1 MDEKLLFKIGSKI
14 NVCGSSGSGKTYW
27 LAKYL
32 TEIDKRFDEIIWIT
46 NELSA
51 EQELLKDLKKKLG
64 VKLVVRIGMGD
75 EEGLKADLF
84 DNKDDKIRTAVVF
97 DDLMMEQ
104 NKFLAE
110 LFLAGRHLG
119 ITIFQLVQS
128 IFTGSKQCRNMAQN
142 VQYYV
147 LFNFPDALSI
157 CELARRLTTSKKDK
171 EDVVAAWKDAT
182 SKKGGCLIIDL
193 ITSQSDLADSKLLK
207 YRDTTMNCVYK
218 SLAET

>member
-97 DDLMMEQ
+97 DDLQMEQ
-104 NKFLAE
+104 NKFMAE

-128 IFTGSKQCRNMAQN
+128 IFTGNKQARNMSN
-142 VQYYV
+142 NLQYYV
-147 LFNFPDALSI
+147 LFDFPDALSV
-157 CELARRLTTSKKDK
+157 CELARRLTTSKKDR
-171 EDVVAAWKDAT
+171 DLVVQAWRDAT
-182 SKKGGCLIIDL
+182 NKKGGCLIINL

-207 YRDTTMNCVYK
+207 YRDTAMDCVYK
-218 SLAET
+218 SLADT